1 MSINPSPVLSFRQ
14 ATINNGEENVIFDV
28 NMKVFPGE
36 LVYIIG
42 KVGGGKTSLAR
53 TITAENP
60 LEEGSGCVLG
70 YELNSIKNG
79 TIPEL
84 RKKLG
89 IVFQD
94 FQLLMDR
101 NVKSNLS
108 FVLRSTGWN
117 DEGKINARIVE
128 MLELV
133 GMETKAHKMPHQLSG
148 GERQRICIARALLN
162 SPQLIIADE
171 PTANLDAENTAAVME
186 IIQKITASGTAV
198 ILITHRAQLLEKYP
212 GRVFICQNEQLN
224 EKLPENN
231 TEPLPENEN

>member
-28 NMKVFPGE
+28 NMKVYPGE

-42 KVGGGKTSLAR
+42 KVGGGKTSFAR
-53 TITAENP
+53 TVTAENQ
-60 LEEGSGCVLG
+60 LEEGSGRILG
-70 YELNSIKNG
+70 YELNSIKG
-79 TIPEL
+79 GAIAEL
-84 RKKLG
+84 RKKMG

-101 NVKSNLS
+101 SVRSNLS
-108 FVLRSTGWN
+108 FVLRSTGWK
-117 DEGKINARIVE
+117 DEGKIDTRINE
-128 MLELV
+128 MLKLV

-171 PTANLDAENTAAVME
+171 PTANLDAENTAAVMD
-186 IIQKITASGTAV
+186 IIQKIIASGTAV

-212 GRVFICQNEQLN
+212 GRVFICQNEQLK
-224 EKLPENN
+224 EKLQEETPQ
-231 TEPLPENEN
+231 PLPENEN